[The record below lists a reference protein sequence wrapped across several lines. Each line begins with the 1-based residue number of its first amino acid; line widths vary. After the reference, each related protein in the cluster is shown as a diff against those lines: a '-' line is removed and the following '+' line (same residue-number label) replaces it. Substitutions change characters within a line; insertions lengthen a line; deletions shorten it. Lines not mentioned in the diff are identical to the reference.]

1 MNTVEEWSNAFDV
14 LVADYVRLNQSGFI
28 GPLSFDEYEK
38 SLFLTQAQET
48 LIKDIYSGKYSA
60 DSFERTEE
68 VRRQLDSLVKTF
80 SYTEGTNN
88 ASILQD
94 KFIHT
99 AYELPKDCWYII
111 YEQAKYGEN
120 NERCIAGRIADI
132 IPCTH
137 DEYQRT
143 INNPFRGPNK
153 RRVLRLDTGKLLIE
167 LVSSFTIGTYTLRYI
182 QRPKPIVLCNLSNDE
197 LEINGVNTPQA
208 CELADVVHQE
218 ILNRAIQLALNSR
231 INNMNKD
238 NASR

>member
-14 LVADYVRLNQSGFI
+14 LVADYVRLNQSGFT

-99 AYELPKDCWYII
+99 AYELPNDCWYII

-120 NERCIAGRIADI
+120 DERCIAGRIADI

-231 INNMNKD
+231 INNTNKD

>member
-14 LVADYVRLNQSGFI
+14 LVADYARLNQSGFT

-48 LIKDIYSGKYSA
+48 LIKDIYSGKYSV

-88 ASILQD
+88 NSILQD
-94 KFIHT
+94 KFIHA

-120 NERCIAGRIADI
+120 NEMCIAGRIADI

-153 RRVLRLDTGKLLIE
+153 RRVLRLDVGKLLIE

-182 QRPKPIVLCNLSNDE
+182 QRPKPIVLCNLSNDK
-197 LEINGVNTPQA
+197 LEINGVSTPQA
-208 CELADVVHQE
+208 CELSDIVHQE

-231 INNMNKD
+231 INNTNKN